1 MLGLHSFGT
10 PQFYIPQLPQ
20 TERPLHKAKDFMS
33 FLNSLQ
39 WKADEDKPDEDE
51 PDEWGEQ
58 TRDVNF
64 DMNEGLDDRRGAEAA
79 AAGLNASL
87 NSGHDPTLRIGSTR
101 WDNMND
107 SQLWEQA
114 MNSIATGENPITKG
128 YGEKVGMSPNDV
140 DYFIYNEDEAN
151 KMAPEMQWIGY
162 DPYHR
167 LEAIRNSVPGID
179 QSLMTKVG
187 W

>member
-10 PQFYIPQLPQ
+10 PQFYVPQLPQ

-39 WKADEDKPDEDE
+39 WKADDEE
-51 PDEWGEQ
+51 PEDEWGEQ
-58 TRDVNF
+58 TRNVKF
-64 DMNEGLDDRRGAEAA
+64 DKNEGLDDRRGAEAA
-79 AAGLNASL
+79 AAGLDASL
-87 NSGHDPTLRIGSTR
+87 NSGHDVTQRVGSTR
-101 WDNMND
+101 WDGMDD

-114 MNSIATGENPITKG
+114 MNSLVTDENPITKG
-128 YGEKVGMSPNDV
+128 YSNKIGMTPNDV
-140 DYFIYNEDEAN
+140 DYNIFNEEEAD
-151 KMAPEMQWIGY
+151 KMAPEKRWIGY

-167 LEAIRNSVPGID
+167 LEALRTSVPGYD
-179 QSLMTKVG
+179 PSLMAKVG